1 MISNKFVPLKS
12 FPNDLVDMDNLNI
25 TEGRG
30 FDMIN
35 SLIFNYEDEL
45 IFYFTSFSL
54 FCRSAVY
61 QGGLCVTKLPGTNAS
76 SCWGR
81 RERFWSGARFK
92 RVERALRSVSSTTF
106 DHRRANGQPTLT
118 NTPSKKRHKVVAHG
132 VGCRRRRTERRRLG
146 AVQPNAGVGK
156 RRRKQSGHFLTTLST
171 TRSSHRFESAFAFPP
186 TSALTPRGTWRICR
200 LGCESSSILIYD
212 PPYFIHL
219 EYWLY

>member
-1 MISNKFVPLKS
+1 MGLEIKMISNKFVPLKS

-76 SCWGR
+76 SC
-81 RERFWSGARFK
+81 
-92 RVERALRSVSSTTF
+92 
-106 DHRRANGQPTLT
+106 
-118 NTPSKKRHKVVAHG
+118 
-132 VGCRRRRTERRRLG
+132 
-146 AVQPNAGVGK
+146 
-156 RRRKQSGHFLTTLST
+156 
-171 TRSSHRFESAFAFPP
+171 
-186 TSALTPRGTWRICR
+186 
-200 LGCESSSILIYD
+200 
-212 PPYFIHL
+212 
-219 EYWLY
+219 